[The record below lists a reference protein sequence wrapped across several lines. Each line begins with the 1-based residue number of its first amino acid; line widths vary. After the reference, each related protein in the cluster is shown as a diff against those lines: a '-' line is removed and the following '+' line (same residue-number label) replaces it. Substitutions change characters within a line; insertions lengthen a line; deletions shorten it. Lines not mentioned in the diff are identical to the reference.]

1 MAHYKK
7 KLVKMA
13 SQYDKK
19 VKPRL
24 NEIKDWYNTLTMAQ
38 IAKEL
43 DVGLRT
49 LQRYA
54 KEHKELA
61 DCFCQCKK
69 SLSDSIRASLKK
81 AAVGYYYTEVKKIY
95 ETDEAGNVIGNIKV
109 EETTK
114 YAKPD
119 VAAAH
124 LTLKNIDD
132 AWRSDDRETINIKR
146 EKLEL
151 DKIKMENESW

>member
-1 MAHYKK
+1 
-7 KLVKMA
+7 MA
-13 SQYDKK
+13 SDNYDKK

-24 NEIKDWYNTLTMAQ
+24 DEIKEWFKTLTMAQ

-43 DVGLRT
+43 DISVRT
-49 LQRYA
+49 LHRYA

-61 DCFCQCKK
+61 DCFKQSKK
-69 SLSDSIRASLKK
+69 SLSENIKGSLKK

-95 ETDEAGNVIGNIKV
+95 ETDEAGNVIGNIRV

-124 LTLKNIDD
+124 LMLKNIDD
-132 AWRSDDRETINIKR
+132 TWRSDDKETINIKR

-151 DKIKMENESW
+151 DKIKTENESW